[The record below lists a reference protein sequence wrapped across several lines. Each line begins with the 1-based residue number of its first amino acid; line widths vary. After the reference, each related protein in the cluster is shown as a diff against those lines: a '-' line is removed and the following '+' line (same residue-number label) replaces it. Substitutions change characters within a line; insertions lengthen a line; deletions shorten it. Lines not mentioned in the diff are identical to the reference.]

1 MLLLDLVLAL
11 VNHILVVP
19 WVCVQITCVWVV
31 NSACGWQWDLQ
42 EATRAHWTSCRRK
55 ESGTKPSSKREPNSV
70 DSVSRTQNP
79 RLRENLLRIFVR
91 GCASLAISR
100 RKKGGWSPTDVAPT
114 YVEESKLGCATAGQ
128 FCKRWRGAGPPFR
141 TEMGA
146 CRALNGNGGPRI
158 ENVPGGAAAKTCG
171 DLCRERAG
179 RRVVNY

>member
-1 MLLLDLVLAL
+1 MRAGG
-11 VNHILVVP
+11 NGICRKQPARIGHPAGERNQGPNQAAKGNRIP
-19 WVCVQITCVWVV
+19 WTPYREHRIPA
-31 NSACGWQWDLQ
+31 SA
-42 EATRAHWTSCRRK
+42 
-55 ESGTKPSSKREPNSV
+55 
-70 DSVSRTQNP
+70 
-79 RLRENLLRIFVR
+79 RIFVR

-141 TEMGA
+141 TEIGA